1 MTEKRNFFDEISKNK
16 RNSVILTSFFFAF
29 VIFIGYILGFFYNSP
44 IGGIVIAVI
53 IAIIYSLI
61 VFSSGES
68 MILASNHAKPA
79 NKQEH
84 AYIINTVEGL
94 AIAANISPPKIY
106 IINDEAI
113 NAFAT
118 GKNPQNSYIAV
129 TTGAINKLKREEL
142 EGVLAHEM
150 SHIKNY
156 DIRLMLTVIVL
167 IGTVAILSDIL
178 LRSFLFSS
186 HSNNDNKNSQMT
198 LIFIAIGI
206 ILSILT
212 PIIAELTRLAIS
224 RKREYLAD
232 SSSAML
238 TRNPSGLAKALKKI
252 KSENLDMKQANKATA
267 NLYISNPFKKGG
279 FMSSLWSTHPP
290 LEERIKRLEEM

>member
-1 MTEKRNFFDEISKNK
+1 MPEHRNFFDEIKTNK
-16 RNSVILTSFFFAF
+16 RNSYIITALFFAF
-29 VIFIGYILGFFYNSP
+29 VIFIGYILGLFYNSP
-44 IGGIVIAVI
+44 IGGITLATI

-61 VFSSGES
+61 VFSSGEQI
-68 MILASNHAKPA
+68 ILSSNNAKPA
-79 NKQEH
+79 TKQEN

-94 AIAANISPPKIY
+94 AIAAGIPAPKVY
-106 IINDEAI
+106 VINDNAI

-118 GKNPQNSYIAV
+118 GKNPQSSYIAV
-129 TTGAINKLKREEL
+129 TTGAINKLTREEL

-178 LRSFLFSS
+178 LRSFLFGGSRR
-186 HSNNDNKNSQMT
+186 NNRDNGSAT
-198 LIFIAIGI
+198 LLFLAVGV
-206 ILSILT
+206 ILAILT

-232 SSSAML
+232 SSGAML

-252 KSENLDMKQANKATA
+252 KSENIDMQSANKATA
-267 NLYISNPFKKGG
+267 NLYISNPFRKGG
-279 FMSSLWSTHPP
+279 FMSNLWSTHPP

>member
-1 MTEKRNFFDEISKNK
+1 MEKRNFFDEINRNK
-16 RNSVILTSFFFAF
+16 RNSVILTGLFFAF
-29 VIFIGYILGFFYNSP
+29 VIFIGYILGYFYRSP
-44 IGGIVIAVI
+44 IGGIILATI

-61 VFSSGES
+61 VFSAGES
-68 MILASNHAKPA
+68 IILASNNAKPA
-79 NKQEH
+79 TKHDN

-94 AIAANISPPKIY
+94 AIAAGIPAPKVY
-106 IINDEAI
+106 IIEDEAI

-118 GKNPQNSYIAV
+118 GKNPQKSYIAV
-129 TTGAINKLKREEL
+129 TTGAINKLTREEL

-178 LRSFLFSS
+178 MRSFLFSGRRDDR
-186 HSNNDNKNSQMT
+186 DNGSAG
-198 LIFIAIGI
+198 LLFLAIGV
-206 ILSILT
+206 ILAILT

-232 SSSAML
+232 SSGAML
-238 TRNPSGLAKALKKI
+238 TRNPDGLAKALKKI
-252 KSENLDMKQANKATA
+252 KSDHTDMQQANKATA
-267 NLYISNPFKKGG
+267 NLYISNPFRKGG

-290 LEERIKRLEEM
+290 LDERIKRLEEM